1 MAFGIKK
8 HELEEWK
15 EGVRSGQISFITHY
29 WYDPRFPQC
38 NTVTK
43 VGCSDIDK
51 LINWGNQYGLKPEW
65 IHVRDTYPHYDL
77 LGDRQRSIL
86 QEEGMLDQ
94 IERFIKQKK

>member
-15 EGVRSGQISFITHY
+15 REVRSGKISFITHY

-43 VGCSDIDK
+43 VGCQDIDK
-51 LINWGNQYGLKPEW
+51 LIKWGKQYGLKAEW
-65 IHVRDTYPHYDL
+65 IHIRDKYPHFDL
-77 LGDRQRSIL
+77 LGERQHSIL
-86 QEEGMLDQ
+86 QSEGILSQ
-94 IERFIKQKK
+94 LNRFLNQKK